1 MQGEFEIATSKNL
14 TFSIKDIDGQT
25 CLMCVDQNKAVFFD
39 TKKFKKEASLVD
51 SVLHFSFW
59 PTQMREDMIDGEIN
73 EYRES
78 QSG

>member
-59 PTQMREDMIDGEIN
+59 PTQMRESSEDMIDW
-73 EYRES
+73 RDK
-78 QSG
+78 